1 MITTKNY
8 FDRTAGI
15 DFDNLPEA
23 LAKGHALVSGAA
35 QNDWEHYRKVENI
48 KRVVDAY
55 FEKLDSYLQAH
66 PQSSK
71 TTAAPQQPAKPVRTR
86 TQRVEPASEKPKKAV
101 KTAKPSKTKSGKTS
115 KAATPEYKTTPVES
129 LDTDVQFIRR
139 YALMDGKVKTQAQV
153 LTLIH
158 SLQKAILERRIK
170 KTSPYAAE
178 IKLMQEQ
185 LIKLYEKMGDAA
197 EIRIAPASLKR
208 YQEIANA
215 QTPMLSIA
223 LLKSYVSLN
232 GKRGVDDKIE
242 KLLARMK
249 KAADSGKVT
258 RDDKYVKTISAAYK
272 SMAEHINNK
281 SEVLTIHPA
290 ELNGIKALIR
300 GKAGVKRTQKKSP
313 YSNGVGS
320 GAHEKTPK
328 NAHETKS
335 NRRHPEVI
343 PSATL
348 MGMHFKTIGLQGKY
362 RQLIGDPSVG
372 FTAMV
377 YGLPKSGKS
386 TLCLDMAH
394 YLAVHHGKVLYCA
407 IEEGFGYTL
416 QEKVGRLKASH
427 PRLYVT
433 DRVPENPGQFDFVFI
448 DSVTKAGLEIE
459 DMDALRKAH
468 PRTSFIFIYHT
479 TKEGRFKGSNTH
491 AHEVD
496 VIIQVENGKARGNG
510 RFGVGGE
517 VEV

>member
-1 MITTKNY
+1 
-8 FDRTAGI
+8 
-15 DFDNLPEA
+15 
-23 LAKGHALVSGAA
+23 
-35 QNDWEHYRKVENI
+35 
-48 KRVVDAY
+48 
-55 FEKLDSYLQAH
+55 
-66 PQSSK
+66 
-71 TTAAPQQPAKPVRTR
+71 
-86 TQRVEPASEKPKKAV
+86 
-101 KTAKPSKTKSGKTS
+101 
-115 KAATPEYKTTPVES
+115 
-129 LDTDVQFIRR
+129 
-139 YALMDGKVKTQAQV
+139 
-153 LTLIH
+153 
-158 SLQKAILERRIK
+158 
-170 KTSPYAAE
+170 
-178 IKLMQEQ
+178 
-185 LIKLYEKMGDAA
+185 
-197 EIRIAPASLKR
+197 
-208 YQEIANA
+208 
-215 QTPMLSIA
+215 MLSIA

-258 RDDKYVKTISAAYK
+258 RDDKYVRTISAAYK

-300 GKAGVKRTQKKSP
+300 GKAGVRRTQKKSP
-313 YSNGVGS
+313 YSNAAAS
-320 GAHEKTPK
+320 GAHE
-328 NAHETKS
+328 NA
-335 NRRHPEVI
+335 RRHPEVI

-348 MGMHFKTIGLQGKY
+348 MGMQFETIGLQGKY

-468 PRTSFIFIYHT
+468 PHTSFIFIYHT

-496 VIIQVENGKARGNG
+496 VIIQVENGRAKGNG

>member
-55 FEKLDSYLQAH
+55 FEKLESYLQAH
-66 PQSSK
+66 PQGSK
-71 TTAAPQQPAKPVRTR
+71 AVTPAAPQQPAKPVRTR
-86 TQRVEPASEKPKKAV
+86 TRVEPKQTAEKPKKAV
-101 KTAKPSKTKSGKTS
+101 KAAKPSKSKPGKASKS
-115 KAATPEYKTTPVES
+115 ATQEYKTTPVES

-139 YALMDGKVKTQAQV
+139 YALMDGKVKTQAQI

-208 YQEIANA
+208 YQEIASA

-300 GKAGVKRTQKKSP
+300 GKAGVRRNQKKSP
-313 YSNGVGS
+313 YSNAAAS
-320 GAHEKTPK
+320 GAHE
-328 NAHETKS
+328 NV
-335 NRRHPEVI
+335 RRHPEVI

-348 MGMHFKTIGLQGKY
+348 MGMQFETIGLQGKY

-459 DMDALRKAH
+459 DMDALRKTH

-496 VIIQVENGKARGNG
+496 VIIQVENGRARGNG

>member
-1 MITTKNY
+1 
-8 FDRTAGI
+8 
-15 DFDNLPEA
+15 
-23 LAKGHALVSGAA
+23 
-35 QNDWEHYRKVENI
+35 
-48 KRVVDAY
+48 
-55 FEKLDSYLQAH
+55 
-66 PQSSK
+66 
-71 TTAAPQQPAKPVRTR
+71 
-86 TQRVEPASEKPKKAV
+86 
-101 KTAKPSKTKSGKTS
+101 
-115 KAATPEYKTTPVES
+115 
-129 LDTDVQFIRR
+129 
-139 YALMDGKVKTQAQV
+139 
-153 LTLIH
+153 LIH

-208 YQEIANA
+208 YQEIASA

-232 GKRGVDDKIE
+232 GKREVDDKIE

-300 GKAGVKRTQKKSP
+300 GKAGVRRTQKKSP
-313 YSNGVGS
+313 YSNAAAS
-320 GAHEKTPK
+320 GAHET
-328 NAHETKS
+328 NAGNT
-335 NRRHPEVI
+335 RHYPSGI
-343 PSATL
+343 ASATL
-348 MGMHFKTIGLQGKY
+348 MGMQFKTIGLQGKY

-394 YLAVHHGKVLYCA
+394 YLAVLHGKGLECA

-416 QEKVGRLKASH
+416 QEIVGRLKASH

-496 VIIQVENGKARGNG
+496 VIIQVENGRARGNG

>member
-71 TTAAPQQPAKPVRTR
+71 AITPAAPQQPTKPVRTR
-86 TQRVEPASEKPKKAV
+86 TRVEPKQSAEKPKKAV
-101 KTAKPSKTKSGKTS
+101 KTAKPSKSKPGKASKST
-115 KAATPEYKTTPVES
+115 TPEYKTTPVES

-208 YQEIANA
+208 YQEIASA

-232 GKRGVDDKIE
+232 GKRGMDDKIE

-258 RDDKYVKTISAAYK
+258 RDDKYVRTISAAYK

-300 GKAGVKRTQKKSP
+300 GKAGVRRTQKKSP
-313 YSNGVGS
+313 YANGVAS
-320 GAHEKTPK
+320 AAYHTRNENTR
-328 NAHETKS
+328 H
-335 NRRHPEVI
+335 HPEVI

-348 MGMHFKTIGLQGKY
+348 MGMQFETIGLQGKY

-496 VIIQVENGKARGNG
+496 VIIQVVNGRARGNG